1 MDLQKSLMHRLRRG
15 TGHAV
20 MRKELVPF
28 CEEVTN
34 EIIVADPFYVVLS
47 GPQGSGKSL
56 VLQKAVEK
64 IREHYGASFIVVSLT
79 QQDTILR
86 IALQSLRRQLS
97 RALSLKFTGVESQL
111 ENKAF
116 VEGFA
121 NCPTKKLA
129 GLLFEVD
136 QVDVFLEKGR
146 EVLEFLTSLASSA
159 CRAIKAGV
167 IGMTYKDMQ
176 LLDPLK
182 TFSYVKYTIPW
193 VAGYG
198 CAQAHDAHLQI
209 FTRMLTAPA
218 HQPGSE
224 CHYAQISTL
233 VEQSVVKEALEAII
247 KQGNMVPGRLANAC
261 EHILP
266 KGSVPSIQAVLD
278 GLNVACVDDPPV
290 QKMHRSFM
298 DFLMLLAVWHATNDC
313 KRPTTFDVLMPYY
326 GKVVTRVLACTQS
339 TMDQEGLLNQ
349 QRMQASF
356 DMLLE
361 QGYIRLEIGDKESK
375 APWHHSVRMCLGKA
389 SLCDAL
395 QTWPIQE
402 LVVSQRWLT
411 QVAFI
416 DIDQQL

>member
-1 MDLQKSLMHRLRRG
+1 MTVDLQKSLMHRLRRG

-28 CEEVTN
+28 CKEVTK
-34 EIIVADPFYVVLS
+34 ELMTAAPFYVVLS
-47 GPQGSGKSL
+47 GTQGSGKSL
-56 VLQKAVEK
+56 VVQKAVEQM
-64 IREHYGASFIVVSLT
+64 RELYGACFIVVSLT
-79 QQDTILR
+79 QQDTVLR

-97 RALSLKFTGVESQL
+97 RALLLKFTGVESQL

-121 NCPTKKLA
+121 NSPTKDLA

-159 CRAIKAGV
+159 CRASSAIKAGV
-167 IGMTYKDMQ
+167 IGMTNTDMQ
-176 LLDPLK
+176 LLEPVK
-182 TFSYVKYTIPW
+182 HFSYVKCTIPW
-193 VAGYG
+193 GAGYG
-198 CAQAHDAHLQI
+198 SAHVHNAQMQI
-209 FTRMLTAPA
+209 FSSMLTAPA
-218 HQPGSE
+218 HQPRSE

-233 VEQSVVKEALEAII
+233 LEQSAVKEALEAII

-266 KGSVPSIQAVLD
+266 KGSVPSTQAILD

-339 TMDQEGLLNQ
+339 TIIKEGLLNQ
-349 QRMQASF
+349 QRMEASF

-361 QGYIRLEIGDKESK
+361 KGYIRLEIG
-375 APWHHSVRMCLGKA
+375 
-389 SLCDAL
+389 
-395 QTWPIQE
+395 
-402 LVVSQRWLT
+402 
-411 QVAFI
+411 
-416 DIDQQL
+416 